1 LETIVK
7 PRTEPVYKFTKK
19 PKKKAKRRPAFEKNA
34 SIFAA
39 WRDKEGLFEKNDFLR
54 WKLTKFVRNLTD

>member
-1 LETIVK
+1 M
-7 PRTEPVYKFTKK
+7 EPVYRFTKK
-19 PKKKAKRRPAFEKNA
+19 PKKKARRQPAFEKNG

-39 WRDKEGLFEKNDFLR
+39 WRDKEDLFEKNDFLR